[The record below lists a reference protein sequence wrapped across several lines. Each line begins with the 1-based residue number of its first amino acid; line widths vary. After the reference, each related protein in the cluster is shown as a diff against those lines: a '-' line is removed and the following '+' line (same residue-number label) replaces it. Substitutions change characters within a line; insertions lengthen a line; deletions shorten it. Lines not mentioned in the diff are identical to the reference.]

1 MSTNQSLFDAWRDG
15 RGASMIATKDARQ
28 LYFLG
33 TDDLAELPC
42 YKFGGGIGCGPPMK
56 CYRHGKK

>member
-1 MSTNQSLFDAWRDG
+1 MATNQNLFDAWRDG

-33 TDDLAELPC
+33 TDELAELPC
-42 YKFGGGIGCGPPMK
+42 YKVSELL
-56 CYRHGKK
+56 